1 MSGGTNKH
9 KHKLK
14 VGEEAAAT
22 SPAILCARMNRL
34 QWPIYSGC
42 KQTWGQHGGD
52 SRDTT
57 RACESPPPPV
67 EARPRQTLPLSSSEH
82 GGSPQ
87 LSSYHRGAPQPWRSA
102 TTWGWQVRGQMG
114 VGADRLPCHEPPPT
128 RSSVRVCSN
137 FLTGHVHPRL
147 QGAIFFALSS
157 IHSSP
162 TLPPIKQ
169 MFAEP
174 FLLDLEVGSRQQD
187 RPGICLHRAHSVQ
200 CLRRTQSWTWRP
212 GHCPVHGAPI
222 PRSPDLPA
230 PPLPSL
236 LLQTPDS
243 VSPGTLV
250 ELARVP
256 PPIYMWH
263 TPRSPPNLGPSTAGP
278 CPWQSSALCTLGRGG
293 DPALGSSP
301 WGSAS
306 PPPFHPFCVLR
317 TSRPLTSLATIPP
330 GSPSHSMPDF
340 SLPATLACFNQSLT
354 F

>member
-256 PPIYMWH
+256 PPSTCGIHPGAPQTWVH
-263 TPRSPPNLGPSTAGP
+263 QRLG
-278 CPWQSSALCTLGRGG
+278 
-293 DPALGSSP
+293 PALGRAVPSALWAEEGTLHLAALPGEAHLHPHFTPS
-301 WGSAS
+301 GS
-306 PPPFHPFCVLR
+306 
-317 TSRPLTSLATIPP
+317 
-330 GSPSHSMPDF
+330 
-340 SLPATLACFNQSLT
+340 
-354 F
+354 